1 MFVVDHG
8 IMKYMLIE
16 HSREKLINSIIYFL
30 NNTKNCGKTKLFKLL
45 YYLDFIHFRETGRA
59 VTGLDYYAW
68 DFGPVPKN
76 LYDEINN
83 PSPDLKENVFIPTK
97 ADKNDKSFVEL
108 KAKKKFD
115 NKYFTKRE
123 LRILE
128 NVAFIFRDVKAEKIM
143 EASHLPNHPWDRTI
157 KTKGEKAKIEY
168 TLALDS
174 TDSSLSLDEVLERI
188 KDKEEIKKAF
198 NA

>member
-1 MFVVDHG
+1 
-8 IMKYMLIE
+8 MLIE

-45 YYLDFIHFRETGRA
+45 YYLDFMHFRETGRA

-68 DFGPVPKN
+68 DYGPVPKT

-83 PSPDLKENVFIPTK
+83 PSPDLKKNVFIPTK

-174 TDSSLSLDEVLERI
+174 TDSSLSIDEVLERI

>member
-1 MFVVDHG
+1 
-8 IMKYMLIE
+8 MLVE

-45 YYLDFIHFRETGRA
+45 YYLDFMHFRETGRS

-68 DFGPVPKN
+68 DFGPVPKK

-83 PSPDLKENVFIPTK
+83 PPADLKENVFIPAK
-97 ADKNDKSFVEL
+97 ADKNDKSFVEI

-115 NKYFTKRE
+115 DKYFTKRE
-123 LRILE
+123 LRIME
-128 NVAFIFRDVKAEKIM
+128 KVACIFKDAKAEDIM
-143 EASHLPNHPWDRTI
+143 EASHLPNHPWDKTI
-157 KTKGEKAKIEY
+157 KTKGEKAKIDY
-168 TLALDS
+168 TLALDN
-174 TDSSLSLDEVLERI
+174 TEGSLSLEEVLERL
-188 KDKEEIKKAF
+188 KDKEAIKKAF

>member
-1 MFVVDHG
+1 
-8 IMKYMLIE
+8 MLVE

-30 NNTKNCGKTKLFKLL
+30 NNTKNCGQTKLFKLL
-45 YYLDFIHFRETGRA
+45 YYLDFMHFRETGRP

-76 LYDEINN
+76 LFNEMEN
-83 PSPDLKENVFIPTK
+83 PATDLKESIFIPVK
-97 ADKNDKSFVEL
+97 AEKDYKSFVEI
-108 KAKKKFD
+108 KAKKKVD
-115 NKYFTKRE
+115 DKYFTKRE

-128 NVAFIFRDVKAEKIM
+128 KVAFVFKDANAEDII
-143 EASHLPNHPWDRTI
+143 EASHLPNHPWDKTI
-157 KTKGEKAKIEY
+157 KTKGEKAKIDY
-168 TLALDS
+168 TLALDN
-174 TDSSLSLDEVLERI
+174 TEGSLSIEEVTERI

>member
-1 MFVVDHG
+1 
-8 IMKYMLIE
+8 MLIE

-45 YYLDFIHFRETGRA
+45 YYLDFMHFRETGRA

-68 DFGPVPKN
+68 DYGPVPKT

-123 LRILE
+123 LRILK
-128 NVAFIFRDVKAEKIM
+128 NVAFIFRDAVADDM
-143 EASHLPNHPWDRTI
+143 VEASHLPNHPWDKTI
-157 KTKGEKAKIEY
+157 KTKGEYEKIDY
-168 TLALDS
+168 MLALDDTENS
-174 TDSSLSLDEVLERI
+174 MPLEEVLERI
-188 KDKEEIKKAF
+188 REQKELKKVF
-198 NA
+198 NE

>member
-1 MFVVDHG
+1 
-8 IMKYMLIE
+8 MLIE
-16 HSREKLINSIIYFL
+16 HSRKKLINSIIYFL

-45 YYLDFIHFRETGRA
+45 YYLDFMHFRETGRA

-68 DFGPVPKN
+68 DYGPVPKT

-83 PSPDLKENVFIPTK
+83 PTPDLKENVFIPTK

-123 LRILE
+123 LRILK
-128 NVAFIFRDVKAEKIM
+128 NVAFIFRDVKAEEIM